1 MEVIDSITM
10 EVTSS
15 VLRSS
20 IFLAFSKIFSF
31 FFFKVFKF
39 FWPPSELKKIW
50 FSDRTPFF
58 CFLGVSYRRGPC
70 CVRRARLANLN
81 FSSSP
86 ETLSLLAHRTS

>member
-20 IFLAFSKIFSF
+20 IFFLFSRIFHFSFSKFLNFSGLLLNGRRF
-31 FFFKVFKF
+31 GF
-39 FWPPSELKKIW
+39 LTTL
-50 FSDRTPFF
+50 RF